1 MSTSDTLATG
11 GFDKGCGTLFVV
23 STPIGNL
30 EDITYRA
37 VRVLRETDIVAA
49 EDTRTTNFLLKHFD
63 IRKPMVSYFSHN
75 ETQKADRLVRAMLQG
90 QNVALVTDAGTPG
103 ISDPA
108 YVVIRQAVAAGIAV
122 VPVPGPSAP
131 LAALV
136 ASGLPM
142 DRFVF
147 EGFLPLKK
155 GRQTRWTELRNEER
169 TIVLFESP
177 LRIVKAIEELIAH
190 LGDRQ
195 IAVVREVTK
204 KFEEV
209 LRGNAIDVLA
219 RLKARAPRGEYVIVV
234 AGTGYKSDH
243 PEGRHHSLL
252 SEPT

>member
-1 MSTSDTLATG
+1 MLTSDTHAIG
-11 GFDKGCGTLFVV
+11 GSDEGCGTLYVV

-37 VRVLRETDIVAA
+37 VRVLREADLVAA
-49 EDTRTTNFLLKHFD
+49 EDTRTTGFLLKHFD

-75 ETQKADRLVRAMLQG
+75 ESRKAVRLVRSLLQG

-108 YVVIRQAVAAGIAV
+108 YVVIREAVAAGIPV
-122 VPVPGPSAP
+122 VPIPGSSAT

-155 GRQTRWTELRNEER
+155 GRQTRWSELKKEER

-177 LRIVKAIEELIAH
+177 LRIVKAIEELITH
-190 LGDRQ
+190 LGDRR

-209 LRGNAIDVLA
+209 LRGNAVEVLE
-219 RLKARAPRGEYVIVV
+219 RLKAREPRGEYVIVV
-234 AGTGYKSDH
+234 AGTDFKSDH
-243 PEGRHHSLL
+243 QAGYLHSFL